1 MQKELKTSNNVYYSN
16 CENFQIDRLTS
27 TLLHPLKNGPYESVD
42 TLRQH
47 WLQLWRSR
55 LVLRNWSILEHSTSK
70 QMWGRKKMAATA
82 AVKLLTHGAT
92 VAPTIATLRQFQVG
106 DSAWKSDSIFFS
118 FSWKKKNIRKTTSS
132 VSLKNQKKVCVCSLN
147 FISSVTVCSIH
158 FTSSR
163 LKN

>member
-1 MQKELKTSNNVYYSN
+1 MFYEKSDLNLIKHYYLVILKILIHRLLQKELKTSNNVYYSN

-106 DSAWKSDSIFFS
+106 DSAWKSDSIFFL
-118 FSWKKKNIRKTTSS
+118 FLEKKIFEKLPVR
-132 VSLKNQKKVCVCSLN
+132 
-147 FISSVTVCSIH
+147 FH
-158 FTSSR
+158 
-163 LKN
+163 